1 MAQQNQEQQPQ
12 QQQAQAIIL
21 EVQST
26 NEKQQVFDSTLSND
40 LPSYQEA
47 LRQKEAWAQQAYN
60 NNNSNNDTSNTTRRI
75 TTVELMNQDDLGTDC
90 MFISSFLLAFFFNWI
105 GFIASICFIP
115 NQAGKF
121 GALSGFGLS
130 MVKWI
135 SILRVSSHYLN
146 KFVKFN

>member
-1 MAQQNQEQQPQ
+1 VANQNQEQHQTS
-12 QQQAQAIIL
+12 QAQAVIL
-21 EVQST
+21 EVQTS
-26 NEKQQVFDSTLSND
+26 NHEKQAVFDSSLSND

-60 NNNSNNDTSNTTRRI
+60 NNNNSCSNDTSNTTRRI
-75 TTVELMNQDDLGTDC
+75 ATVELIHQDDIGTDC

-135 SILRVSSHYLN
+135 SILRVCN
-146 KFVKFN
+146 